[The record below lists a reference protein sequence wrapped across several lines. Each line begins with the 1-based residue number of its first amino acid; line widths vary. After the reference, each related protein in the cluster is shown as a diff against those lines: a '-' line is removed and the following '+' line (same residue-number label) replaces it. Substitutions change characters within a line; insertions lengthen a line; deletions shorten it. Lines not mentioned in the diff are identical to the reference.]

1 MTGGPG
7 KRIKAKGAGTIE
19 VEAMVAGIYI
29 TARIRKSPF
38 FQATLDA
45 GASEFSVYNKTY
57 LPGYPDP
64 EGQFWALI
72 ENVALWDVTCQRV
85 VEIAGP
91 DAFYF
96 TDRLTPRNLASCEVG
111 HCRYVLLTNP
121 DGGILNDPV
130 LMRLAEDRFWLSSAD
145 SDVAMWA
152 RGVAVH
158 SGLDVEISTPEVA
171 TLQLQGPKS
180 TAVLQA
186 LIGESVLDLAYYRHR
201 AAEIAGIP
209 IILARTGF
217 SAERGYELYLLDTT
231 RGAELWQHLMAAGE
245 AHGIMPGS
253 PSRIRRIEAGIL
265 DYSVDMDATTNPFEV
280 GLERLVDLS
289 PEADYIGK
297 PALAR
302 IEATGVSRR
311 IVGLEIEGPPVRPND
326 GALPLHAEGAPVGQV
341 TSWIYSPRLERN
353 IGLAMAPLA
362 YGRPGCRVEIRAEG
376 EPRAAT
382 VVPTPFVDPEKWL
395 ART

>member
-1 MTGGPG
+1 MG
-7 KRIKAKGAGTIE
+7 
-19 VEAMVAGIYI
+19 EAMTAGMYI

-45 GASEFSVYNKTY
+45 GADKFSVYNKTY

-64 EGQFWALI
+64 EGQFWRLV
-72 ENVALWDVTCQRV
+72 EDVTLWDVTCQRV
-85 VEIAGP
+85 VEISGP
-91 DAFYF
+91 DAYSFV
-96 TDRLTPRNLASCEVG
+96 DRLTPRNLSKCQVG
-111 HCRYVLLTNP
+111 HCRYVVLTNQ

-145 SDVAMWA
+145 GDVAMWA
-152 RGVAVH
+152 RGVAVNGDLNAH
-158 SGLDVEISTPEVA
+158 ITTPDVA

-186 LIGESVLDLAYYRHR
+186 LIGDSVLELAYYHQRS
-201 AAEIAGIP
+201 AEIDGIP
-209 IILARTGF
+209 ILLARTGF
-217 SAERGYELYLLDTT
+217 SAERGYELYLLDTA
-231 RGAELWQHLMAAGE
+231 RGPELWQRLMAAGQE
-245 AHGIMPGS
+245 HGITPAS

-265 DYSVDMDATTNPFEV
+265 DYSVDMDETTNPFEA

-297 PALAR
+297 AALERVKAEG
-302 IEATGVSRR
+302 IARR
-311 IVGLEIEGPPVRPND
+311 IVGLEIEGPPVTAND
-326 GALPLHAEGAPVGQV
+326 VALPVEAGGAAVGRM
-341 TSWIYSPRLERN
+341 TSWTYSPRLERN
-353 IGLAMAPLA
+353 IGLAMLA
-362 YGRPGCRVEIRAEG
+362 SGHTEPGSQVTVKADDG
-376 EPRAAT
+376 ARAAT